1 MKKNN
6 IALITALYNVK
17 DANFYREIYFPVIK
31 YSITRLFIE
40 SPENQKYGD
49 ITELQEKIETWFGIR
64 IPLVVLRKSLI
75 ALSKTKDD
83 VIIKSYDKQNYYSI
97 ERVWDTELKDDIDTK
112 AEKVR
117 ELFSRLTISFN
128 QYLESK
134 GLTSQKSFPDLL
146 VKYSNES
153 IALFEKTTPDLVAG
167 EEFSNMALFLQWIRK
182 NDEELF
188 VLVEQILWSS
198 IIAGFLSRKDIDFDT
213 KVENQVTYYLDS
225 ALVFAILE
233 LSSVENANSVRDMLR
248 IVREAG
254 CVLKV
259 HPITIREVKNV
270 LLSVE
275 KEQGPRHDSE
285 MEGAYV
291 RRQMKLSD
299 ILHFRTHLEHILDE
313 EYQIA
318 VSPTVNDQE
327 LDSYVNKYR
336 GNHKVRNLYLQ
347 RESSSDDT
355 FREIHDVFMSD
366 FVSEKN
372 SNYGLAEKYEAYFV
386 TTNSDFAE
394 FCRPEV
400 KATSVITPSQVV
412 MNLWL
417 HSTQSSKLKLSVLT
431 EMISRSMALNQTFVR
446 RKLKH
451 FNSHYATCI
460 QEPGDLE
467 AMYQSLVYRSN
478 KVLTELDL
486 LAEKERE
493 DGGTTDG
500 SLQIAKQVIEFARE
514 EQKRRVEAESR
525 ESARNQ
531 VLLNKL
537 REIKSQMMD
546 AQEKSNASEEQ
557 LHMINK
563 LEEQN
568 REFQRELERRD
579 KETQLRDRLKE
590 VQARKQ
596 QLDNLALDSVSYV
609 KYWLCII
616 GEFMGMLLVLVAIV
630 TKICHYLRPEFNI
643 GRIEHALDGISL
655 ITFVLLWIRAKNMY
669 LFSPR
674 VSKHKIKKEQIDFW
688 KENHEE
694 YASIEKKEKEIEAE
708 IESLRLI

>member
-49 ITELQEKIETWFGIR
+49 ITELQEKIENWFGIT
-64 IPLVVLRKSLI
+64 IPLVVLRKSLV
-75 ALSKTKDD
+75 ALSKTCDD
-83 VIIKSYDKQNYYSI
+83 VIIKPYDKQNYYSV
-97 ERVWDTELKDDIDTK
+97 ERVWDAELKEDIDAK

-117 ELFSRLTISFN
+117 ELFSRLTITFN
-128 QYLESK
+128 QYLEHK
-134 GLTSQKSFPDLL
+134 GLTSLKSFPDLL

-153 IALFEKTTPDLVAG
+153 IELFEKSTPEIMGG
-167 EEFSNMALFLQWIRK
+167 EEFANMALFLQWIQK

-198 IIAGFLSRKDIDFDT
+198 IIAGFLSRKDVDFDT

-233 LSSVENANSVRDMLR
+233 LSSVENTNSVRDMLR
-248 IVREAG
+248 IVRESG
-254 CVLKV
+254 CSLKV

-285 MEGAYV
+285 MAGAYV
-291 RRQMKLSD
+291 RRKMKLSD
-299 ILHFRTHLEHILDE
+299 ILHIRTHLEHILDE
-313 EYQIA
+313 NYQIA
-318 VSPTVNDQE
+318 IFPPINDQDI
-327 LDSYVNKYR
+327 DSHINRYR

-347 RESSSDDT
+347 RESSSEDM
-355 FREIHDVFMSD
+355 FREIHDVFMAD

-372 SNYGLAEKYEAYFV
+372 NNFGLAEKYNAYFV
-386 TTNSDFAE
+386 TTNSDFAD

-400 KATSVITPSQVV
+400 RATSVITPSQVV

-417 HSTQSSKLKLSVLT
+417 HSAQSSKLKLSVLT

-446 RKLKH
+446 RKLKY
-451 FNSHYATCI
+451 FNSHYASCI
-460 QEPGDLE
+460 QEAGDLE
-467 AMYQSLVYRSN
+467 AMYQSLIYRSN

-493 DGGTTDG
+493 EGVTDN

-514 EQKRRVEAESR
+514 EQKRREEAESR
-525 ESARNQ
+525 ESARN
-531 VLLNKL
+531 VALLNEI

-546 AQEKSNASEEQ
+546 DQKKSDLSDEQ
-557 LHMINK
+557 LQTIKK
-563 LEEQN
+563 LEKQN
-568 REFQRELERRD
+568 NEFKRELERRD
-579 KETQLRDRLKE
+579 KESQLLDRLKE
-590 VQARKQ
+590 VQERKR
-596 QLDNLALDSVSYV
+596 QLDDLAFNSVSYV

-616 GEFMGMLLVLVAIV
+616 GEIFGLLLIILAIV
-630 TKICHYLRPEFNI
+630 TKICHYLKPEFNI
-643 GRIEHALDGISL
+643 GKIEHALDGISL
-655 ITFVLLWIRAKNMY
+655 ITFVLLLIRAKNMY
-669 LFSPR
+669 LLSPL
-674 VSKHKIKKEQIDFW
+674 VSKHNIKKEQINFW
-688 KENHEE
+688 KENNVE
-694 YASIEKKEKEIEAE
+694 YALIEKKVKEIEAE
-708 IESLRLI
+708 LESIRLI

>member
-31 YSITRLFIE
+31 YSITRLFLE

-49 ITELQEKIETWFGIR
+49 ITELQEKIEYWFGIT
-64 IPLVVLRKSLI
+64 IPLVVLRKSLT
-75 ALSKTKDD
+75 ALSNTSDD
-83 VIIKSYDKQNYYSI
+83 VIIKPYDKQNYYSI
-97 ERVWDTELKDDIDTK
+97 ERVWDAELKEDIDTK

-117 ELFSRLTISFN
+117 ELFFRLTISFN
-128 QYLESK
+128 QYLEHK
-134 GLTSQKSFPDLL
+134 GLTSSKSFPDLL

-153 IALFEKTTPDLVAG
+153 ISLFEKTTQNEMVG
-167 EEFSNMALFLQWIRK
+167 EEFSNMALFLQWIQK

-198 IIAGFLSRKDIDFDT
+198 IIAGFLSRKDVDFDT
-213 KVENQVTYYLDS
+213 KVEKKVTYYLDS

-233 LSSVENANSVRDMLR
+233 LSSIENTNSVRDMLR

-254 CVLKV
+254 CSLKV

-270 LLSVE
+270 LSSVE

-285 MEGAYV
+285 MAGAYV
-291 RRQMKLSD
+291 RRKMKLSD
-299 ILHFRTHLEHILDE
+299 ILHIRTHLEHILDE

-318 VSPTVNDQE
+318 VFPTVNEQE
-327 LDSYVNKYR
+327 IDSYINKYR

-347 RESSSDDT
+347 RESSSEDT
-355 FREIHDVFMSD
+355 FREIHDVFMAD
-366 FVSEKN
+366 YVSEKN
-372 SNYGLAEKYEAYFV
+372 NGYGLAEKYDAYFV

-400 KATSVITPSQVV
+400 RATSVITPSQVV

-417 HSTQSSKLKLSVLT
+417 HSAQSSKLKLSALT
-431 EMISRSMALNQTFVR
+431 EMISRSMALNQTAVR
-446 RKLKH
+446 RKLKY
-451 FNSHYATCI
+451 FNSNYASYI
-460 QEPGDLE
+460 QEKSDLE
-467 AMYQSLVYRSN
+467 AMYQSLIYRSN

-493 DGGTTDG
+493 EGGVTDN

-514 EQKRRVEAESR
+514 EQKRRAEAESR
-525 ESARNQ
+525 ESARNIA
-531 VLLNKL
+531 LLNEI
-537 REIKSQMMD
+537 REIKSHIEDNQNKPNISE
-546 AQEKSNASEEQ
+546 AQLQTIK
-557 LHMINK
+557 K

-568 REFQRELERRD
+568 SEFKRELERRD
-579 KETQLRDRLKE
+579 KESQLQDRLKE
-590 VQARKQ
+590 VQERRK
-596 QLDNLALDSVSYV
+596 QLDNQAFSSVSYA

-616 GEFMGMLLVLVAIV
+616 GESIGVLLIIFAIV
-630 TKICHYLRPEFNI
+630 VNIYRVLKPEFSL
-643 GRIEHALDGISL
+643 GKIEHALDGVSL
-655 ITFVLLWIRAKNMY
+655 ITLILMVIRAKNMY
-669 LFSPR
+669 LLSPR
-674 VSKHKIKKEQIDFW
+674 VSKHNIKKEQINFW

-694 YASIEKKEKEIEAE
+694 YAIIEKKEKEIEAE
-708 IESLRLI
+708 LESIRLI